1 MVRRSGTARFGLLLG
16 CLAAAPV
23 AAVPAGGGA
32 EAGDWSQLTRPWPG
46 EAGLEGFAGR
56 EIRFPTTSPFAP
68 TDADDAD
75 KATGVGTLYLPEP
88 LPARRRPA
96 RSVPVVILLHG
107 ASGVRYAREHV
118 YGRQFAAMGLAAVAV
133 DVFAARSGGSGGFV
147 RRLIDVTETMT
158 IADAF
163 AALRWVARKHPAVDP
178 RRAFVMGFSYGGMAA
193 AYMLDR
199 RISEKLGR
207 GLRFAGHIAFY
218 APCIARF
225 AKPRTTGAPLLML
238 YGTADELIDPVRCR
252 AYLDD
257 MRRGGSAGRL
267 IAIKDAP
274 HQWDGGWSR
283 FRIGRQMHGCRL
295 RIEPDGTVRDR
306 NTGLVMASP
315 LMRMTILGLCVGGPP
330 YLIGRD
336 DRARRISNRE
346 VGRFVRAILTGR
358 APFGG

>member
-1 MVRRSGTARFGLLLG
+1 MLG
-16 CLAAAPV
+16 CLAAA
-23 AAVPAGGGA
+23 APAGGGA
-32 EAGDWSQLTRPWPG
+32 EAGGWPQLTRPWPG
-46 EAGLEGFAGR
+46 EAGLEGYAGR

-68 TDADDAD
+68 TDADDAGA
-75 KATGVGTLYLPEP
+75 ATGVGTLYLPKP
-88 LPARRRPA
+88 LPTGRRPA

-133 DVFAARSGGSGGFV
+133 DVFAARKGGSGGFV
-147 RRLIDVTETMT
+147 RRLIDVTETMM

-163 AALRWVARKHPAVDP
+163 AALRRVARTHPAVDP

-199 RISEKLGR
+199 RITERLGR

-295 RIEPDGTVRDR
+295 RIEPDGAVRDL

-315 LMRMTILGLCVGGPP
+315 LLRMTILGLCVGGPP

-336 DRARRISNRE
+336 DRARRISNRA
-346 VGRFVRAILTGR
+346 VGRFLRAVLTGR
-358 APFGG
+358 PPFGG

>member
-1 MVRRSGTARFGLLLG
+1 MVRRSGTARFGLLLMG
-16 CLAAAPV
+16 LAAA
-23 AAVPAGGGA
+23 APAFG
-32 EAGDWSQLTRPWPG
+32 EARSADWTHLARPWPSG
-46 EAGLEGFAGR
+46 ERLEGIAGR
-56 EIRFPTTSPFAP
+56 DIRFPTTSPFAP
-68 TDADDAD
+68 TDADDAS
-75 KATGVGTLYLPEP
+75 KATGVGTLYLPKP
-88 LPARRRPA
+88 LPTGRRPA
-96 RSVPVVILLHG
+96 RSVPVVVLLHG

-133 DVFAARSGGSGGFV
+133 DVFAARNHGAGGFV
-147 RRLIDVTETMT
+147 RRLIDVTETMM

-178 RRAFVMGFSYGGMAA
+178 GRAFVMGFSYGGMAA

-199 RISEKLGR
+199 RITKKLGR

-218 APCIARF
+218 GPCIARF

-238 YGTADELIDPVRCR
+238 YGTADELIDPARCR
-252 AYLDD
+252 AYLGD

-295 RIEPDGTVRDR
+295 RVEPAGAIRDL

-315 LMRMTILGLCVGGPP
+315 LLRMTILGLCVGGPP

-336 DRARRISNRE
+336 DRARQISNRE
-346 VGRFVRAILTGR
+346 VGRFLRAILTGKT
-358 APFGG
+358 PFGG

>member
-16 CLAAAPV
+16 CLAVVAPAA
-23 AAVPAGGGA
+23 GGA
-32 EAGDWSQLTRPWPG
+32 EANDWVRLTRPWPV
-46 EAGLEGFAGR
+46 ETDLEGFAGQA
-56 EIRFPTTSPFAP
+56 IRFPTTSPFAP
-68 TDADDAD
+68 TDADNAE
-75 KATGVGTLYLPEP
+75 AAIGVGTLYLPRP
-88 LPARRRPA
+88 LPAGRRTP

-118 YGRQFAAMGLAAVAV
+118 YGRQLAAMGLAAVVV
-133 DVFAARSGGSGGFV
+133 DVFAARNNGGGGFV
-147 RRLIDVTETMT
+147 RRLIDITETMT

-163 AALRWVARKHPAVDP
+163 AALRWVVRTHPAVDP

-199 RISEKLGR
+199 RIAGKLGR

-225 AKPRTTGAPLLML
+225 AKPRTTGAPLLMM

-257 MRRGGSAGRL
+257 MRRGGSAARL
-267 IAIKDAP
+267 IAIEGAP
-274 HQWDGGWSR
+274 HQWDGGWPQ

-295 RIEPDGTVRDR
+295 RVEPDGAIRDL

-315 LMRMTILGLCVGGPP
+315 LLRMTILGLCVGGPP

-336 DRARRISNRE
+336 DRARQISNRA
-346 VGRFVRAILTGR
+346 VGRFLRAILTGKE
-358 APFGG
+358 PFGG

>member
-1 MVRRSGTARFGLLLG
+1 MVRRSGTARFGLFCG
-16 CLAAAPV
+16 CVAAA
-23 AAVPAGGGA
+23 ALSGGEIRA
-32 EAGDWSQLTRPWPG
+32 DRWSQLTRPWPD
-46 EAGLEGFAGR
+46 AALQEGFEGR
-56 EIRFPTTSPFAP
+56 DIRFPTTSPFAP

-88 LPARRRPA
+88 PGAVRRPA

-133 DVFAARSGGSGGFV
+133 DVFAARSHGGGGFV
-147 RRLIDVTETMT
+147 RRLIDITETMM

-163 AALRWVARKHPAVDP
+163 AALRWVVRKHPAVDP
-178 RRAFVMGFSYGGMAA
+178 GRAFVMGFSYGGMAA

-199 RISEKLGR
+199 RITKKLGR

-218 APCIARF
+218 GPCIARF
-225 AKPRTTGAPLLML
+225 AKPRTTGAPLLMM
-238 YGTADELIDPVRCR
+238 YGTADELIDPARCR

-267 IAIKDAP
+267 IAIKGAP
-274 HQWDGGWSR
+274 HQWDGGWPQ

-295 RIEPDGTVRDR
+295 RVEPDGAIRDL

-315 LMRMTILGLCVGGPP
+315 LLRMTILGLCVGGPP

-336 DRARRISNRE
+336 DRARQISNRE
-346 VGRFVRAILTGR
+346 VGRFLHAILTGR
-358 APFGG
+358 KPFGG

>member
-1 MVRRSGTARFGLLLG
+1 M
-16 CLAAAPV
+16 
-23 AAVPAGGGA
+23 AAVACCGSEVRA
-32 EAGDWSQLTRPWPG
+32 EDWRHLTRPWPA
-46 EAGLEGFAGR
+46 EAGLERYAGKD
-56 EIRFPTTSPFAP
+56 IRFPTTSPFAP
-68 TDADDAD
+68 TDTDTAEP
-75 KATGVGTLYLPEP
+75 ATGVGTLYLPAP
-88 LPARRRPA
+88 PGQGRRPA

-133 DVFAARSGGSGGFV
+133 DVFAARNNGGGFV
-147 RRLIDVTETMT
+147 RRLIDVTETMM

-163 AALRWVARKHPAVDP
+163 AALRWVVRKHPAVDP

-199 RISEKLGR
+199 RITEKLGR

-218 APCIARF
+218 GPCIARF
-225 AKPRTTGAPLLML
+225 AEPRTTGAPILMM
-238 YGTADELIDPVRCR
+238 YGTADELIDPARCR

-257 MRRGGSAGRL
+257 MKRGGSAGRL

-274 HQWDGGWSR
+274 HQWDGGWPQ

-295 RIEPDGTVRDR
+295 RVEPDGRIRDL
-306 NTGLVMASP
+306 NTGLVMGSP
-315 LMRMTILGLCVGGPP
+315 VLRMTILGLCVGGPP

-336 DRARRISNRE
+336 DRARQISNRA
-346 VGRFVRAILTGR
+346 VGRFLHVILTGKE
-358 APFGG
+358 PFAE